1 MQPLKV
7 VSTNS
12 TVYNSS
18 NNKLDNPKMEIK
30 PVNPDRAL
38 DQKLVEKAQK
48 GDK

>member
-7 VSTNS
+7 VSENS

-18 NNKLDNPKMEIK
+18 NNKLDNSKMEIK

-38 DQKLVEKAQK
+38 RPKI
-48 GDK
+48 G